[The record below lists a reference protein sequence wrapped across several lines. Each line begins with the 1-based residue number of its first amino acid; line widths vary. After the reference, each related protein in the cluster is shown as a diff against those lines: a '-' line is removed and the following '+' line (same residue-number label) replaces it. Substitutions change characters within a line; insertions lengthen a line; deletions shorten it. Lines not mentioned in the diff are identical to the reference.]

1 MGRYEPTQCGSRAL
15 ARALEWMARL
25 DAAGRTYAP
34 FEPTLEMTKA
44 GAAAGKVAPETA
56 TRIYKAMLAAL

>member
-1 MGRYEPTQCGSRAL
+1 MGRHIPTQGGSRTL
-15 ARALEWMARL
+15 ARALEWVARL

-34 FEPTLEMTKA
+34 FEPTPEMTEA

-56 TRIYKAMLAAL
+56 TRVYKAMLAAL